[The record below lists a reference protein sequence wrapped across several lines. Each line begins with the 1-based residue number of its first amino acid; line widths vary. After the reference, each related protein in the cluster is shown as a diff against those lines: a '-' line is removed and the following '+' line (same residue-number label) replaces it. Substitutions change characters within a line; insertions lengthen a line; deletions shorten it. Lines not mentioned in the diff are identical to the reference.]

1 MFMVD
6 VQSKTPIFEQLK
18 KQILEFIS
26 IQVLA
31 PNDQLPSVRSL
42 AAQLGVNPN
51 TVSKAYGELE
61 AQGYLYMVK
70 GKGCFVSDNQSASMI
85 QDKKLAEFEEK
96 VKEMKK
102 YNLSKE
108 ALFTIIERQ
117 YEEEDHD

>member
-1 MFMVD
+1 MFMID

-18 KQILEFIS
+18 KQILEFIT
-26 IQVLA
+26 INVLE

-42 AAQLGVNPN
+42 AAKLGVNPN

-61 AQGYLYMVK
+61 SKGYIYTVK

-85 QDKKLAEFEEK
+85 QDKKLVEFEEK

-102 YNLSKE
+102 YHLSKE
-108 ALFTIIERQ
+108 ALLTIIEKQ
-117 YEEEDHD
+117 YEEEEHD